1 MKKDRWFY
9 RAGELHTIND
19 VVIVA
24 RIWRFFSV
32 NLNLSQVVEKVIEL
46 ALAAGV
52 KRIGVNQ
59 KGTHRFIHLDV
70 CDDKTSPT
78 IWSY

>member
-1 MKKDRWFY
+1 MKKDRSFFG
-9 RAGELHTIND
+9 AGELYTIND
-19 VVIVA
+19 VLIVA
-24 RIWRFFSV
+24 RIWRIFSV
-32 NLNLSQVVEKVIEL
+32 NRNSSQVVEKVIEL

-52 KRIGVNQ
+52 KRIGFNQ
-59 KGTHRFIHLDV
+59 KGAHRFIHLDV